1 MRAVAMISQQTIA
14 DGDELYADYIEDKR
28 TEIDYTPDWLIQPP
42 EPSPYLRKKEM
53 ITKIPMAVKMLIV
66 WD

>member
-53 ITKIPMAVKMLIV
+53 ITKIPMTVKMLIV